1 MHAFLNSTKCTNQ
14 PQNMFA
20 SLQPLKYIFF
30 STVFTNIFSSTHSFK
45 YYLFHYSSLKYIYHN
60 TDSANIFSTDKV
72 AMNIFAFKQQHQIHF
87 IKVAFQQP
95 FTQQPFH
102 KVAFNRMVGLIVGWM
117 VGQMVGWIIIGQ
129 MVGFRC
135 FNINILYNSS

>member
-1 MHAFLNSTKCTNQ
+1 MYEVALKYVCLSTATQIYFLQYDGFHKHILLNT
-14 PQNMFA
+14 
-20 SLQPLKYIFF
+20 QPLQI
-30 STVFTNIFSSTHSFK
+30 N
-45 YYLFHYSSLKYIYHN
+45 LFQYSSLKYIYHN
-60 TDSANIFSTDKV
+60 TDSANIFSKDKV